1 LLTFLKTL
9 FPGEQWLEMGC
20 NFFVHSVDMH
30 LVRLKLQQDFA
41 HFKAVAGVETKAP
54 AGDSGGQGV

>member
-1 LLTFLKTL
+1 
-9 FPGEQWLEMGC
+9 MGC